1 MAMRT
6 STDSVGDAVQD
17 RQRARTARGVGG
29 RAAPAGARPTPP
41 RRRRPAVALL
51 GVLLILG
58 GAALAGLLALRMDSR
73 EPVLVVKSDIP
84 AGTKLTV
91 DMLGE
96 TNVATE
102 SDLIVPA
109 GAIRTVE
116 GTYTR
121 VPLNEGQ
128 LLDTSM
134 LVRTNPLSGG
144 QLAEVGVPLVE
155 GRVPD
160 DLDSGDLVRIVRIGE
175 GDRPSQPLALGLVI
189 RPPVSSSGGGV
200 LGGGSDSEGSA
211 ATLLVPLE
219 VADAI
224 VDAAGNNRI
233 GMSLVDRGVA
243 VTDTDRLRSLA
254 GATR

>member
-29 RAAPAGARPTPP
+29 RAAPAGSRPTPP

-73 EPVLVVKSDIP
+73 EPVLVVKADIP
-84 AGTKLTV
+84 AGTELTR

-96 TNVATE
+96 TNVASE
-102 SDLIVPA
+102 SDLIVPV
-109 GAIRTVE
+109 GAENNVL
-116 GTYTR
+116 GTYAR

-144 QLAEVGVPLVE
+144 QRAEVGVPLVE

-160 DLDSGDLVRIVRIGE
+160 DLDSGDLVRVVRIGE
-175 GDRPSQPLALGLVI
+175 GDRPSQPLALALVI
-189 RPPVSSSGGGV
+189 RPPVSSGGGGV
-200 LGGGSDSEGSA
+200 LGGGNDAEGSA